1 MEEYTVRFLNAFS
14 PLLSRVPAPYYIGA
28 LLGIINSCLFY
39 LGFGRGFRRFVP
51 YLAVGAAGALLGVT
65 IGRQLPDTGPLI
77 GDVNVIAACAS
88 CWAVLFVAR
97 SLRL

>member
-1 MEEYTVRFLNAFS
+1 MEEYTVRFLNIVS
-14 PLLSRVPAPYYIGA
+14 PHLSRVPPPYYVGA

-39 LGFGRGFRRFVP
+39 LGFGRGFWRFLP
-51 YLAVGAAGALLGVT
+51 YLIVGAAGALLGVI
-65 IGRQLPDTGPLI
+65 IGRQIPDTGPMM

-88 CWAVLFVAR
+88 CWVVLFVAR